1 MTFTMNCN
9 NYNKLWLQLT
19 TRMAERSSWLRFSGE
34 EVLAFLEEEEVK
46 YEEMDDNIYAPSSDV
61 DLGVDSDMEETGVDA
76 VEAEEHNAEDR

>member
-1 MTFTMNCN
+1 
-9 NYNKLWLQLT
+9 
-19 TRMAERSSWLRFSGE
+19 MAERSSWLRFSGE

-46 YEEMDDNIYAPSSDV
+46 YEEMDDNIYVPSSDV

>member
-1 MTFTMNCN
+1 
-9 NYNKLWLQLT
+9 
-19 TRMAERSSWLRFSGE
+19 MAERSSWLRFSGE